1 MKIMAMH
8 WPAAAA
14 GFGLGR
20 NNTGNGNHTDPDG
33 DESHANEMAA
43 NILGYTLVGIIVL
56 MFFFTVVTFGR
67 SCCIGCKNVSFAL
80 DEPDLLTRPLIID
93 VT

>member
-1 MKIMAMH
+1 MSVMAMH
-8 WPAAAA
+8 WPAAAV
-14 GFGLGR
+14 GFGLG
-20 NNTGNGNHTDPDG
+20 NNTGTGNHTDPKHG

-67 SCCIGCKNVSFAL
+67 SCCIGCKSVSFWF
-80 DEPDLLTRPLIID
+80 D
-93 VT
+93 

>member
-8 WPAAAA
+8 WPAAAV
-14 GFGLGR
+14 GFGLG
-20 NNTGNGNHTDPDG
+20 NNTGTGNHTDPNG
-33 DESHANEMAA
+33 DESHANEIAA

-80 DEPDLLTRPLIID
+80 DESDLLTLGID
-93 VT
+93 IDLT

>member
-1 MKIMAMH
+1 MKVLAMH
-8 WPAAAA
+8 WPAAAATA

-67 SCCIGCKNVSFAL
+67 SCCIGCKNVSFARMNL
-80 DEPDLLTRPLIID
+80 TLLTLD
-93 VT
+93 LT